1 MKPFILLTL
10 FFLSNSCDQ
19 KDDITLLE
27 NTQNEETIL
36 EQQLLGPNEIM
47 LRIKILDSTETNKEV
62 CGSKKEHV
70 FAVEIIEILESG
82 SSITN
87 KLSKEQKLDVVFL
100 FDPGQLASDITLE
113 AKAKE
118 SLCPDAAITYFT
130 VIAHKILE

>member
-1 MKPFILLTL
+1 MKPFILLIL

-19 KDDITLLE
+19 KDDVSLLE
-27 NTQNEETIL
+27 KTQNEETII

-47 LRIKILDSTETNKEV
+47 LRIKILESTETNKEV
-62 CGSKKEHV
+62 CGSNKEHV
-70 FAVEIIEILESG
+70 FAAEVVDILESG

-100 FDPGQLASDITLE
+100 FDPGQLESGITLE

-118 SLCPDAAITYFT
+118 SLCPDATITYFT